1 MTKRSE
7 KEKID
12 FSKVLYTIGAL
23 KFGSFTLTSGR
34 MSPYYLD
41 LRIVSSFPDAFKK
54 ICDWYVNFVKSEI
67 NITNFDRIA
76 GIPYGGV
83 PFATLIAYHL
93 QKPFLY
99 VRKGIRLHGR
109 QRRIE
114 GVLAPGDVV
123 LIIDDLITTGLSID
137 KATNSILAEGGK
149 VTDAV
154 VLIDR
159 EEGGREKLEKNGIK
173 IHALM
178 NIREIAAKL
187 SEIGAISEDQYKII
201 LKQTKS

>member
-23 KFGSFTLTSGR
+23 KFGSFKLTSGR

-41 LRIVSSFPDAFKK
+41 LRLVSSFPDAFKK
-54 ICDWYVNFVKSEI
+54 ICEWYVNFVKSEI
-67 NITNFDRIA
+67 NITNVDRIV

-83 PFATLIAYHL
+83 PFATLVAYHL

-123 LIIDDLITTGLSID
+123 LIIDDLITTGLSIR
-137 KATNSILAEGGK
+137 KVVNTILAEGGK

-159 EEGGREKLEKNGIK
+159 EEGGREKLEKNGVK